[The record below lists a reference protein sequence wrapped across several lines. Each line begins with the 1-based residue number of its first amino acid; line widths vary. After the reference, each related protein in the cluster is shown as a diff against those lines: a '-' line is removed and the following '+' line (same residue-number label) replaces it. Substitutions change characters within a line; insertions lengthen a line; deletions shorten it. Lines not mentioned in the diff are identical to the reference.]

1 MQPAH
6 VLTAA
11 CGVDTELYHPL
22 SGPDGQRQRAA
33 LRTAKGW
40 AGRFVV
46 LNIGAMTD
54 NKGIKALVAAFQAL
68 VSAYDDGQLGAD
80 HGRPLLALHGMEP
93 LYR

>member
-1 MQPAH
+1 MHPDH

-22 SGPDGQRQRAA
+22 DGPEGASKRAA
-33 LRTAKGW
+33 LRTSKGW
-40 AGRFVV
+40 ANRFVV

-54 NKGIKALVAAFQAL
+54 NKGIKALVAAFEQL
-68 VSAYDDGQLGAD
+68 LLAYEGGLLGTD
-80 HGRPLLALHGMEP
+80 QGRPLLALHGMEP